1 MGLFTSILTDST
13 FSCRLIELQT
23 AETLKDKPVEL
34 MTKKSK
40 ELKPLHRTQWIK
52 YSEHAAIQA
61 HIIASPSK
69 LGYLKPQKKTTPR
82 QGSYERIRITS
93 SHVRHVTSLLY
104 FPTADESPFRHAT
117 AELFDRLNTCRPAD
131 RILPAELH

>member
-1 MGLFTSILTDST
+1 MGLLTSILTDST

-34 MTKKSK
+34 MPKKSK

-69 LGYLKPQKKTTPR
+69 LGYLKPQKKKTT
-82 QGSYERIRITS
+82 
-93 SHVRHVTSLLY
+93 
-104 FPTADESPFRHAT
+104 TAG
-117 AELFDRLNTCRPAD
+117 EL
-131 RILPAELH
+131 